1 MKINKSVLIMFLNL
15 ILLLFFLSGELFAYK
30 NSDLKKLKNTK
41 KCIKCDLSGANLQY
55 TNLSGSNLNK
65 ANLSKAN
72 LSKANLNKANLSE
85 TNLNKANLRRADL
98 TGVDLRNANLKSAK
112 LTGADLTGAILSG
125 AILKGAILSWAKLV
139 DGDLTGADL
148 RGANLTGTNLK
159 NAKLTKIIIDKK
171 VISTNEF
178 LERSA
183 GVKSE
188 VAFEKPSLGKV
199 ETGDGKRKVKKIKVY
214 REKINNGF
222 EVYVDNNDIVQ
233 YSLKLNLNLFN
244 YHTNIKNPIL
254 KVLPAK
260 TKKILLVKVKR
271 KSNNNTK
278 FSYNFRYKVGDYN
291 AKHNENQ
298 IYLLPYEHG
307 KKFYLSQ
314 GYNGI
319 WSHQGE
325 FAIDFNMEEGEK
337 IYSARGGIVFNIKED
352 SKIGGPDRNK
362 FIKHGNEVNVM
373 HDDGTYA
380 KYVHLRYNGVV
391 VENGKRVQRGDL
403 LGYSGN
409 TGWSTEPHLHF
420 AIYKVNS
427 KLKPIT
433 IPTRFLNH
441 DEKIISLKEGLYY
454 YSTHPGKPKYKIKL
468 GRLLKNEFYE
478 NYKKNINENKK
489 ISIRK
494 EQIDNCFVLFLQ
506 NGFTNNYVINLNLNL
521 NNYIPSKNIPIKKT
535 LKPLSEEFGV
545 ILCKENNKKDSSFT
559 SKYTFKPL

>member
-1 MKINKSVLIMFLNL
+1 MEK
-15 ILLLFFLSGELFAYK
+15 E
-30 NSDLKKLKNTK
+30 
-41 KCIKCDLSGANLQY
+41 
-55 TNLSGSNLNK
+55 
-65 ANLSKAN
+65 
-72 LSKANLNKANLSE
+72 
-85 TNLNKANLRRADL
+85 RR
-98 TGVDLRNANLKSAK
+98 
-112 LTGADLTGAILSG
+112 
-125 AILKGAILSWAKLV
+125 
-139 DGDLTGADL
+139 
-148 RGANLTGTNLK
+148 
-159 NAKLTKIIIDKK
+159 
-171 VISTNEF
+171 
-178 LERSA
+178 
-183 GVKSE
+183 
-188 VAFEKPSLGKV
+188 
-199 ETGDGKRKVKKIKVY
+199 KKIKVY
-214 REKINNGF
+214 NEKINNGF
-222 EVYVDNNDIVQ
+222 RVYVDNNDIVQ

-271 KSNNNTK
+271 KTNNNAK
-278 FSYNFRYKVGDYN
+278 FSYKFKSQAGDYN

-298 IYLLPYEHG
+298 IYLLPFEHG

-325 FAIDFNMEEGEK
+325 FAIDFHMEEGEK

-362 FIKHGNEVNVM
+362 FIKHGNKVNVM

-494 EQIDNCFVLFLQ
+494 EKIDNCFVLFLQ

>member
-112 LTGADLTGAILSG
+112 LTATDLTGAILSG
-125 AILKGAILSWAKLV
+125 AILTGAILSWAKLV

-271 KSNNNTK
+271 KTNNNAK
-278 FSYNFRYKVGDYN
+278 FSYKFKSQAGDYN

-298 IYLLPYEHG
+298 IYLLPFEHG

-314 GYNGI
+314 GYNGL

-325 FAIDFNMEEGEK
+325 FAIDFHMEEGEK

-468 GRLLKNEFYE
+468 GRLLENEFYE

-506 NGFTNNYVINLNLNL
+506 NGFTKNYVINLNLNL

-545 ILCKENNKKDSSFT
+545 ILCSENNKKDSSFT

>member
-1 MKINKSVLIMFLNL
+1 MEK
-15 ILLLFFLSGELFAYK
+15 E
-30 NSDLKKLKNTK
+30 
-41 KCIKCDLSGANLQY
+41 
-55 TNLSGSNLNK
+55 
-65 ANLSKAN
+65 
-72 LSKANLNKANLSE
+72 
-85 TNLNKANLRRADL
+85 RR
-98 TGVDLRNANLKSAK
+98 
-112 LTGADLTGAILSG
+112 
-125 AILKGAILSWAKLV
+125 
-139 DGDLTGADL
+139 
-148 RGANLTGTNLK
+148 
-159 NAKLTKIIIDKK
+159 
-171 VISTNEF
+171 
-178 LERSA
+178 
-183 GVKSE
+183 
-188 VAFEKPSLGKV
+188 
-199 ETGDGKRKVKKIKVY
+199 KKIKVY
-214 REKINNGF
+214 NEKINNGF
-222 EVYVDNNDIVQ
+222 GVYVDNNDIVQ

-271 KSNNNTK
+271 KTNNNAK
-278 FSYNFRYKVGDYN
+278 FSYKFKSQAGDYN

-298 IYLLPYEHG
+298 IYLLPFEHG

-325 FAIDFNMEEGEK
+325 FAIDFHMEEGEK

-362 FIKHGNEVNVM
+362 FIKHGNKVNVM

-506 NGFTNNYVINLNLNL
+506 NGFTKNYVINLNLNL